1 MPGANVAT
9 RTRGAAGGD
18 ADSARCTFALGDP
31 ACASTSFVKLCMRR
45 HRAKRSARSARRSD
59 CQGAFRK
66 ISGGSLFSRGCRCKA
81 QNPGPRLLGGWFV
94 CNYGV
99 RAHPCA

>member
-45 HRAKRSARSARRSD
+45 HRAKR
-59 CQGAFRK
+59 
-66 ISGGSLFSRGCRCKA
+66 
-81 QNPGPRLLGGWFV
+81 
-94 CNYGV
+94 
-99 RAHPCA
+99 